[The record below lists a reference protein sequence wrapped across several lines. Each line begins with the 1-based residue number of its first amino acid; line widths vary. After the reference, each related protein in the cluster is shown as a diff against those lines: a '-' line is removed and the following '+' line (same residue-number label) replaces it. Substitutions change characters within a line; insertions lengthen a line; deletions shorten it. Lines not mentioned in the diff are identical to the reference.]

1 MWGARVLVEFALTSH
16 QRFAQLSRY
25 LPVLPVFGKGDTR
38 FQPVYVGD
46 IGLLVEILT
55 RNSPVKVA
63 DGKIIEAAGPDGKFT
78 LAQLW
83 LADRDSQYSL
93 DVPPNNATRGGS
105 HGSFSADHFCAL
117 DIGGASRGSHAA
129 SSNKSIH
136 HNA

>member
-1 MWGARVLVEFALTSH
+1 MVLVELALISY

-55 RNSPVKVA
+55 RSSPEKVA

-78 LAQLW
+78 LAQL
-83 LADRDSQYSL
+83 
-93 DVPPNNATRGGS
+93 
-105 HGSFSADHFCAL
+105 
-117 DIGGASRGSHAA
+117 
-129 SSNKSIH
+129 
-136 HNA
+136 

>member
-1 MWGARVLVEFALTSH
+1 LTSH

-78 LAQLW
+78 LAQL
-83 LADRDSQYSL
+83 
-93 DVPPNNATRGGS
+93 
-105 HGSFSADHFCAL
+105 
-117 DIGGASRGSHAA
+117 
-129 SSNKSIH
+129 
-136 HNA
+136 